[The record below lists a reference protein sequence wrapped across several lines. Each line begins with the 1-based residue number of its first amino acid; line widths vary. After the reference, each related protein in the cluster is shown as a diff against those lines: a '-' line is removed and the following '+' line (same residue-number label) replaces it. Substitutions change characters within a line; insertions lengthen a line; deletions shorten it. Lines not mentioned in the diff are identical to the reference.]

1 MTLIIGVKCGDGI
14 VIGGDT
20 IVTYGSPATYSAI
33 EQEIA
38 SKITIEKNDVIV
50 AYSGAVGMSQLVKER
65 LFTKWDAIKMQ
76 EVGPARHEISRQL
89 WSEVEPALQ
98 RAHAMAQLVGAQA
111 LDSIWF
117 NFLVTLPL
125 NDKSEL
131 LCFDEQAQSEMVTAD
146 VPFVA
151 IGSGQAIALPF
162 LAFVKRVIW
171 KDLMPKT
178 IGDGISGVLWT
189 LQHVIKVN
197 AGLGVGGEPTIA
209 ALQKQQGV
217 WKAQMLDDYSLDEH
231 KQAIRAA
238 ESALSNYQNIFNPS
252 TVNED

>member
-1 MTLIIGVKCGDGI
+1 MTLIIGVKCGNGI

-38 SKITIEKNDVIV
+38 TKITTEKDDVIV

-65 LFTKWDAIKMQ
+65 LFAQWDAIKTQ
-76 EVGPARHEISRQL
+76 DIGPARHSISSQL
-89 WSEVEPALQ
+89 WFEIEPALQ
-98 RAHAMAQLVGAQA
+98 RAHAMVQLVGDEA

-117 NFLVTLPL
+117 NLLVALPIK
-125 NDKSEL
+125 DRAEL
-131 LCFDEQAQSEMVTAD
+131 ICFDEQAQSEMIAAD
-146 VPFVA
+146 VPFIA

-171 KDLMPKT
+171 KETMPRT
-178 IGDGISGVLWT
+178 IGDGIFGVLWA

-209 ALQKQQGV
+209 ILQKQQGV
-217 WKAQMLDDYSLDEH
+217 WKAQMLDDYSLDEN

-238 ESALSNYQNIFNPS
+238 ESALRNYQDTFNPS
-252 TVNED
+252 EPSE